1 MPLIVNNVKL
11 YDVKEV
17 ADMLK
22 STEAT
27 IRVYFREGTLKGR
40 KINGKWRVSEENLNR
55 FINGE
60 PIETSREENK

>member
-1 MPLIVNNVKL
+1 MPLIVSGVTL

-27 IRVYFREGTLKGR
+27 IRTYFREGKLKGR
-40 KINGKWRVSEENLNR
+40 KINGRWRVSEENLTR
-55 FINGE
+55 FINGDPVE
-60 PIETSREENK
+60 PYQEENK

>member
-1 MPLIVNNVKL
+1 MPLIVSGVKV

-27 IRVYFREGTLKGR
+27 IRAYFREGKLKGR
-40 KINGKWRVSEENLNR
+40 KINGKWHITEENLKR

-60 PIETSREENK
+60 PIVPYQQDHE

>member
-1 MPLIVNNVKL
+1 MPLIVNDIKL

-17 ADMLK
+17 AEMLK

-40 KINGKWRVSEENLNR
+40 KINGRWRVSEDNLNR
-55 FINGE
+55 FINGDPVNPQKE
-60 PIETSREENK
+60 

>member
-1 MPLIVNNVKL
+1 MPLIVSGVKL

-27 IRVYFREGTLKGR
+27 IRAYFREGKLKGR

-60 PIETSREENK
+60 PIEPYREEYK

>member
-1 MPLIVNNVKL
+1 MPLIVNDIKL

-17 ADMLK
+17 AEMLK

-55 FINGE
+55 FINGDPVDPQKE
-60 PIETSREENK
+60 

>member
-11 YDVKEV
+11 YNVKEV

-27 IRVYFREGTLKGR
+27 IRVYFREGKLKGR
-40 KINGKWRVSEENLNR
+40 KINGKWRVSEDNLNR
-55 FINGE
+55 FINGD
-60 PIETSREENK
+60 PIDTYQEEKK

>member
-1 MPLIVNNVKL
+1 MPLIVSGVKL

-27 IRVYFREGTLKGR
+27 IRAYFREGKLKGR
-40 KINGKWRVSEENLNR
+40 KINGKWHITEENLKR

-60 PIETSREENK
+60 PIVPYQQDHK

>member
-1 MPLIVNNVKL
+1 MPLIVSGVKL

-27 IRVYFREGTLKGR
+27 IRVYFREGKLKGR
-40 KINGKWRVSEENLNR
+40 KINGKWRVSVENLNR
-55 FINGE
+55 FINGD
-60 PIETSREENK
+60 PIDTYREEQK

>member
-1 MPLIVNNVKL
+1 MPLIVNDIKL

-17 ADMLK
+17 AEMLK

-40 KINGKWRVSEENLNR
+40 KINGRWRVSEENLNR

-60 PIETSREENK
+60 PVDTHREEKK

>member
-1 MPLIVNNVKL
+1 MPLIVNGVKL

-17 ADMLK
+17 AEMLK

-40 KINGKWRVSEENLNR
+40 KINGRWRVSEENLNR
-55 FINGE
+55 FINGD
-60 PIETSREENK
+60 PIDTYRKEYK

>member
-1 MPLIVNNVKL
+1 MPLIVNGVKL

-17 ADMLK
+17 AEMLK

-60 PIETSREENK
+60 PIEPYREEYK

>member
-60 PIETSREENK
+60 PIETSRE

>member
-1 MPLIVNNVKL
+1 MPLIVSGVKL

-27 IRVYFREGTLKGR
+27 IRVYFREGKLKGR

-60 PIETSREENK
+60 PVEPQKE

>member
-1 MPLIVNNVKL
+1 MPLIVSGVTL

-27 IRVYFREGTLKGR
+27 IRAYFREGKLKGR
-40 KINGKWRVSEENLNR
+40 KINGRWRVSEENLTR
-55 FINGE
+55 FINGDPVE
-60 PIETSREENK
+60 PHQEEHK

>member
-1 MPLIVNNVKL
+1 
-11 YDVKEV
+11 
-17 ADMLK
+17 MLK

-40 KINGKWRVSEENLNR
+40 KINGRWRVSEENLNR

-60 PIETSREENK
+60 PIDPQKE

>member
-1 MPLIVNNVKL
+1 MPLIVNDIKL

-17 ADMLK
+17 AEMLK

-40 KINGKWRVSEENLNR
+40 KINGKWRVSEDNLNR
-55 FINGE
+55 FINGD
-60 PIETSREENK
+60 PIDPQKE

>member
-1 MPLIVNNVKL
+1 MPLIVSGVKL

-27 IRVYFREGTLKGR
+27 IRVYFREGKLKGR
-40 KINGKWRVSEENLNR
+40 KINGKWRLSEENLNR
-55 FINGE
+55 FINGD
-60 PIETSREENK
+60 PIDTSPENRK

>member
-1 MPLIVNNVKL
+1 MPLIVSGVKV

-27 IRVYFREGTLKGR
+27 IRAYFREGKLKGR
-40 KINGKWRVSEENLNR
+40 KINGKWHITEENLKR
-55 FINGE
+55 FINE
-60 PIETSREENK
+60 DY

>member
-1 MPLIVNNVKL
+1 
-11 YDVKEV
+11 
-17 ADMLK
+17 MLK

-40 KINGKWRVSEENLNR
+40 KINGRWRVSEGNLNR

-60 PIETSREENK
+60 PVDAYREEQK

>member
-1 MPLIVNNVKL
+1 MPLIVSGVKL

-17 ADMLK
+17 AEMLK

-27 IRVYFREGTLKGR
+27 IRVYFREGILKGR
-40 KINGKWRVSEENLNR
+40 KINGRWRVSEENLNR

-60 PIETSREENK
+60 PVDPHREEKN